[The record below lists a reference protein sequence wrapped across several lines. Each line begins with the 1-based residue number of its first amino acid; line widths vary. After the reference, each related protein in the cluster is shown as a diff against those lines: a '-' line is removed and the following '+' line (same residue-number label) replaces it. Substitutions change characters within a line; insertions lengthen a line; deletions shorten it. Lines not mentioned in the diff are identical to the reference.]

1 MSDSSEANTYVS
13 NETAEHDQAQKE
25 TAEDNQAPKKTA
37 GHDQAQKETAEDE
50 RWDLFRTALD
60 VAAASAGDGNRYNKM
75 YGWSKGTDKGKGKD
89 NGKDKDKGKGNWLK
103 GKGKSNDN
111 ESKGKGKG
119 NNYNE
124 NWLKGKGTSNY
135 HGWWYNEPKGK
146 GKGKDYNE
154 ICEVVKWLHQT
165 VHKQARIIV
174 ELRERVLAMEE
185 DPDIENDID
194 DLRKDIDDLRNMNF
208 ELSERMV
215 AIEVAMEEEQ
225 ELRRERD
232 FWRRKGWWT
241 W

>member
-1 MSDSSEANTYVS
+1 MSSSSEAVTYTGEDGPTS
-13 NETAEHDQAQKE
+13 
-25 TAEDNQAPKKTA
+25 TAEDGGQAPQATSPSASPPAPTSTA
-37 GHDQAQKETAEDE
+37 DE
-50 RWDLFRTALD
+50 QLFRTALD

-124 NWLKGKGTSNY
+124 NWLKGKGNY
-135 HGWWYNEPKGK
+135 HTWWYNEPKGK

-165 VHKQARIIV
+165 AHKQARIIV

-185 DPDIENDID
+185 NPDIENDID

-208 ELSERMV
+208 ELSERMN
-215 AIEVAMEEEQ
+215 AIEVSMEEEQ

-232 FWRRKGWWT
+232 FWWRRNGWRT
-241 W
+241 G